1 MLNGW
6 NSSVR
11 TTSAM
16 ISASTTILTV
26 STSLFLGRLAGGR
39 LNRAFEAFGSLMDRS
54 SLVEASSALVPR
66 LLYKSASGAPSG
78 GIELGAPPTTKRRE
92 RGNFAF
98 AAAAAP
104 IQRGAARGSLSRR
117 LVVDPYCGTLS

>member
-26 STSLFLGRLAGGR
+26 SHQPSSLAALPADAWIGRLR
-39 LNRAFEAFGSLMDRS
+39 AFGSLMDRS
-54 SLVEASSALVPR
+54 SLVDGLEPRCFPR
-66 LLYKSASGAPSG
+66 LLYKPASGAPSG
-78 GIELGAPPTTKRRE
+78 G
-92 RGNFAF
+92 
-98 AAAAAP
+98 
-104 IQRGAARGSLSRR
+104 
-117 LVVDPYCGTLS
+117 Y